1 MENNIFPSRDN
12 LQTGTT
18 PEKIAEYGK
27 LIADIATTIP
37 VVPENRDGL
46 IKRLNDHFEVL
57 EDLIFALNDE
67 DLIVP
72 EVIPGTMD
80 ALDKLTIRKSTRT
93 ADEDEWSCDSSEHE
107 RQEGN
112 SNQ

>member
-1 MENNIFPSRDN
+1 MENNIF
-12 LQTGTT
+12 QTGTT
-18 PEKIAEYGK
+18 LEKIAEYGK

-72 EVIPGTMD
+72 EE
-80 ALDKLTIRKSTRT
+80 KEW
-93 ADEDEWSCDSSEHE
+93 DETEDPKEEIYMGGQSDD
-107 RQEGN
+107 
-112 SNQ
+112 

>member
-67 DLIVP
+67 DLEVPTDSPLIVP
-72 EVIPGTMD
+72 E
-80 ALDKLTIRKSTRT
+80 
-93 ADEDEWSCDSSEHE
+93 EDEWSCDSSEHE

-112 SNQ
+112 SNQF